1 MFGWRRPHCP
11 CGGRIRKVEF
21 YLDPY
26 NRWDH
31 YYCCNTCGTHGATV
45 DAVKVAAPLPLP
57 LAGEEH
63 TQQRSAG

>member
-1 MFGWRRPHCP
+1 MFDWRRPPCP

-26 NRWDH
+26 SRWDH

-45 DAVKVAAPLPLP
+45 EAVKVAAPRLVAPS
-57 LAGEEH
+57 EEGV
-63 TQQRSAG
+63 QKRGVG